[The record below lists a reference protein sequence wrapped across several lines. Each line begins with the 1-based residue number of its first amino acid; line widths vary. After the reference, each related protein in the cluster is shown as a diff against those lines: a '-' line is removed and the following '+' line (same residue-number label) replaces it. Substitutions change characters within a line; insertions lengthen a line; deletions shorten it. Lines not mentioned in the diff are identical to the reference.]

1 MTGPWTSQLSN
12 TGSEC
17 EKDRILFFN
26 REINNLKQLS
36 YEVDENLLISDHRP
50 VFGDFNLNVSH
61 ITGQTTGHIQT
72 KNLDLDEK
80 SHKLPNYFFIEFD
93 RPTYRKGTLFKYFVT
108 IYFVTIL
115 HVLLVAF
122 YSC

>member
-1 MTGPWTSQLSN
+1 MDRNTFSQFILTGRSGLAGRRWPPCPWTSRLSN

-61 ITGQTTGHIQT
+61 IPGMREPPDISKPKFRPRRKKSQTA
-72 KNLDLDEK
+72 
-80 SHKLPNYFFIEFD
+80 KL
-93 RPTYRKGTLFKYFVT
+93 L
-108 IYFVTIL
+108 L
-115 HVLLVAF
+115 H
-122 YSC
+122 